1 MACPD
6 AFRNSAGAFFIP
18 KDCAGCKLLKTEKT
32 SLRTLTVYY
41 CQNLD
46 SHSTCNA
53 KLVSVID
60 GDTILV
66 DLGQRERVRL
76 LGIDS
81 PEKSE
86 GDHAEGQ
93 CSLLGVDP
101 DTLKVLAKLSQIHL
115 CGLCPAGSIL
125 TLQTTG
131 KVRDNYGRLLAGV
144 FLDDQCI
151 NRRMVEDGYAIAYT
165 NLSDWEDY
173 SSLEQQARESGK
185 GIFGACEESFYA
197 ANTKSYHRPGCFH
210 AKWAT
215 ARIAPREE
223 AANAGLSACSA
234 CLPDFALP
242 VEEQGNGS

>member
-18 KDCAGCKLLKTEKT
+18 ADCAGCKLLKTEKT
-32 SLRTLTVYY
+32 GLRNLKVYY

-46 SHSTCNA
+46 TYSTCRA

-76 LGIDS
+76 LGIDA

-86 GDHAEGQ
+86 GEHADRQ
-93 CSLLGVDP
+93 CNLLGVDT
-101 DTLKVLAKLSQIHL
+101 DTLKLLAKLSQIHL
-115 CGLCPAGSIL
+115 WGLCPAGSTL

-144 FLDDQCI
+144 FLDEQCI
-151 NRRMVEDGYAIAYT
+151 NRRMVEDGYALAYAG
-165 NLSDWEDY
+165 LSDWEDY
-173 SSLEQQARESGK
+173 AAHEQAAREAGK
-185 GIFGACEESFYA
+185 GIFGACEESSYPA
-197 ANTKSYHRPGCFH
+197 TTRSYHRPGCYH

-215 ARIAPREE
+215 ARIQQRED

-234 CLPDFALP
+234 CLPDYSLQ
-242 VEEQGNGS
+242 VTGDT